1 MSHVELSLKGVLEVL
16 VCEYAQIGVGGV
28 GGGLIHSVNLLLT
41 ERMNQLL
48 LTKRTNRLEH
58 CTQHH
63 FLKMNST
70 IEDTYIMSANA
81 FSSTMGLGN
90 LVTSR
95 S

>member
-16 VCEYAQIGVGGV
+16 VCEYAQIGW
-28 GGGLIHSVNLLLT
+28 GGLIHSVSLLLT

-48 LTKRTNRLEH
+48 LTERTNRLEH

-70 IEDTYIMSANA
+70 IEDK
-81 FSSTMGLGN
+81 
-90 LVTSR
+90 
-95 S
+95 